1 MKRRIVTLCLALLLA
16 AGGLA
21 LFARQS
27 EKKEETDPVTEHA
40 KNDQTAKGGE
50 MRAVWV
56 NYNELAMRASGGGT
70 AAQFREKAE
79 GMTAS
84 LAQAGMNTVI
94 VHVRA
99 FCDAFYPSEIFP
111 WTAYLTGQQGKAVD
125 YDPLQIFIDCAK
137 AHDLSVQAWINPYR
151 VLLSTDWNEIA
162 ENNPAKQ
169 WYLAGENEHLLLTA
183 DGIYLNPASQEAQ
196 ALIISGVRE
205 ILRNYAV
212 DAIHMD
218 DYFYPTTDF
227 SVDSASYA
235 AYTQAGGGLSQDA
248 WRRENVS
255 AFVSSLYTAI
265 KAIDPTVQLVIS
277 PAGDIQK
284 NFDNL
289 SADIRRWA
297 SEPGFVDVLM
307 PQLYYGFEN
316 ENKPFKETAEEWA
329 ALKLAPNV
337 RLCFGLAAYK
347 SGKEDIY
354 AGKGLTEWQT
364 HTDILARQLTLCRQ
378 LPNYGGF
385 ALYTYSSIYLPNSE
399 ENAKKEW
406 KNLKSVLY

>member
-1 MKRRIVTLCLALLLA
+1 MKRRILTICLSLLLA
-16 AGGLA
+16 AGGFA
-21 LFARQS
+21 LFARRSDKAVKPEPDPQT
-27 EKKEETDPVTEHA
+27 ETE
-40 KNDQTAKGGE
+40 NRTAQEE

-56 NYNELAMRASGGGT
+56 NYNELSMRASGGGN
-70 AAQFREKAE
+70 AKAFREKAE
-79 GMTAS
+79 GMTAT
-84 LAQAGMNTVI
+84 LEEAGMNTVI

-111 WTAYLTGQQGKAVD
+111 WTAYLTGRQGQGVD

-151 VLLSTDWNEIA
+151 VLLSTNWEELAD
-162 ENNPAKQ
+162 NNPAKQ
-169 WYLAGENEHLLLTA
+169 WYLAGETEKLLLTEG
-183 DGIYLNPASQEAQ
+183 GIYLNPASEEAQ
-196 ALIISGVRE
+196 ALIIDGVRE
-205 ILRNYAV
+205 IVRNYAV

-235 AYTQAGGGLSQDA
+235 AYTKAGGRLTQDA

-265 KAIDPTVQLVIS
+265 KAIDPAVELVIS
-277 PAGDIQK
+277 PGGDIQR
-284 NFDNL
+284 NYDNL
-289 SADIRRWA
+289 SADIKRWA
-297 SEPGFVDVLM
+297 SESGFVDVLM

-316 ENKPFKETAEEWA
+316 ESKPFEKTAKEWA
-329 ALKLAPNV
+329 SLDFAENV

-347 SGKEDIY
+347 SGKEDKY

-364 HTDILARQLTLCRQ
+364 HTDILARQLTLCRE
-378 LPNYGGF
+378 LSNYGGF
-385 ALYTYSSIYLPNSE
+385 ALYTYSSIYFPNSE